1 MRKPSVRILKCY
13 NIYMLLPRILT
24 ALVGIPLIVAA
35 IHFGGIVYMAFVG
48 CVILLCL
55 YEYSLV
61 LTAGKRPVHTISL
74 MLWGCVMAA
83 VALLGRTHPE
93 GLTLPDNLYPL
104 AISTVLVGVLVCE
117 VLTPKRSWE
126 RVCNTFM
133 GVFLIPWALAHLIN
147 IRDIANYGEYLTL
160 FMMITVW
167 VSDTGAY
174 FSGRFLGKHKL
185 NKEVSPKKTWEGAI
199 GGTLLAVGGA
209 IVMRNLFLS
218 TLLTMQTAI
227 WLGLLVAVVGQI
239 SDLAESV
246 IKRSTGVK
254 DSSNLLPG
262 HGGFLDRFDS
272 YLLLA
277 PVFYYVVLYT
287 LHV

>member
-1 MRKPSVRILKCY
+1 
-13 NIYMLLPRILT
+13 MLLPRILT
-24 ALVGIPLIVAA
+24 AIIGVPLILAA
-35 IHFGGIVYMAFVG
+35 IHLGGITYMAFVAA
-48 CVILLCL
+48 VICLCL
-55 YEYSLV
+55 YEYGLV
-61 LTAGKRPVHTISL
+61 LRAGKKPVHFVSL
-74 MLWGCVMAA
+74 MLFGLLMAA
-83 VALLGRTHPE
+83 VAILGRTQLPSLE
-93 GLTLPDNLYPL
+93 MPDNLYPF
-104 AISTVLVGVLVCE
+104 AISVVIFGVLLVE
-117 VLTPKRSWE
+117 VITPHRSWD
-126 RVCNTFM
+126 RAANTFL
-133 GVFLIPWALAHLIN
+133 GIFLIPWSLAHLIN
-147 IRDIANYGEYLTL
+147 IRDIATYGEYLTL

-174 FSGRFLGKHKL
+174 FTGRFLGRHKL

-209 IVMRNLFLS
+209 LLMRHLFLPI
-218 TLLTMQTAI
+218 LTMQAAV
-227 WLGLLVAVVGQI
+227 WLGLLIAIVGQV

-277 PVFYYVVLYT
+277 PIFYYVVLYCH
-287 LHV
+287 LAQ

>member
-1 MRKPSVRILKCY
+1 
-13 NIYMLLPRILT
+13 ML
-24 ALVGIPLIVAA
+24 
-35 IHFGGIVYMAFVG
+35 F
-48 CVILLCL
+48 
-55 YEYSLV
+55 
-61 LTAGKRPVHTISL
+61 
-74 MLWGCVMAA
+74 
-83 VALLGRTHPE
+83 
-93 GLTLPDNLYPL
+93 
-104 AISTVLVGVLVCE
+104 E

-133 GVFLIPWALAHLIN
+133 GVFLIPWSLAHLIN
-147 IRDIANYGEYLTL
+147 LRDIPTYGEYLTL
-160 FMMITVW
+160 FMIITVW

-174 FSGRFLGKHKL
+174 FSGRFLGRHKL

-199 GGTLLAVGGA
+199 GGTLLAIGGA
-209 IVMRNLFLS
+209 VLMRNLFLS
-218 TLLTMQTAI
+218 TLLSVKEAI
-227 WLGLLVAVVGQI
+227 WLGLLIAIVGQI

-277 PVFYYVVLYT
+277 PVFYYVVIYT
-287 LHV
+287 IDKIQL

>member
-1 MRKPSVRILKCY
+1 
-13 NIYMLLPRILT
+13 MLLPRILT
-24 ALVGIPLIVAA
+24 AVIGIPVILAA

-61 LTAGKRPVHTISL
+61 LTLGKKPVHTPSL
-74 MLWGCVMAA
+74 LFFGLIMATVA
-83 VALLGRTHPE
+83 VLGRMPLATE
-93 GLTLPDNLYPL
+93 LPDNLYPFSMSVV
-104 AISTVLVGVLVCE
+104 IFGVLLFE

-126 RVCNTFM
+126 RVCNTFTGIFM
-133 GVFLIPWALAHLIN
+133 IPWALVHLIN
-147 IRDIANYGEYLTL
+147 LRDIPTYGEYLTL
-160 FMMITVW
+160 FMIVTVW

-174 FSGRFLGKHKL
+174 FSGRFFGRHKL
-185 NKEVSPKKTWEGAI
+185 NPEVSPKKTWEGAV
-199 GGTLLAVGGA
+199 GGTLLAVGAAA
-209 IVMRNLFLS
+209 IMHHLFLS
-218 TLLTMQTAI
+218 TAFSWQKAL
-227 WLGLLVAVVGQI
+227 WLGLLVAVVGQV

-246 IKRSTGVK
+246 LKRSAGVK

-277 PVFYYVVLYT
+277 PLFYYVVLYT
-287 LHV
+287 L

>member
-1 MRKPSVRILKCY
+1 
-13 NIYMLLPRILT
+13 MLLPRVIT
-24 ALVGIPLIVAA
+24 ALVGIPAILAA
-35 IHFGGIVYMAFVG
+35 IHFGGIIYMAFIG

-61 LTAGKRPVHTISL
+61 LISGKKPVNTLSL
-74 MLWGCVMAA
+74 MLFGLLLAI
-83 VALLGRTHPE
+83 VAILGRTTIE
-93 GLTLPDNLYPL
+93 GLTLPDHFYPFTISVVL
-104 AISTVLVGVLVCE
+104 AGVLFFE
-117 VLTPKRSWE
+117 VATPKRSWE
-126 RVCNTFM
+126 RVSNTFL
-133 GVFLIPWALAHLIN
+133 GVFLIPWSLAHMIN
-147 IRDIANYGEYLTL
+147 LRDIPTYGEYLTL
-160 FMMITVW
+160 FMIITVW

-174 FSGRFLGKHKL
+174 FSGRFFGKHKL

-209 IVMRNLFLS
+209 LLMRHLFLS
-218 TLLTMQTAI
+218 SLFSVKQAI
-227 WLGLLVAVVGQI
+227 WIGFLIAIVGQV

-246 IKRSTGVK
+246 LKRSTGVK

-277 PVFYYVVLYT
+277 PIFYYVIIYT
-287 LHV
+287 FKVSL

>member
-1 MRKPSVRILKCY
+1 
-13 NIYMLLPRILT
+13 MLLPRILT
-24 ALVGIPLIVAA
+24 ALVGVPLIIAA

-48 CVILLCL
+48 CVIMMCL

-61 LTAGKRPVHTISL
+61 LTAGRRPVHTISL
-74 MLWGCVMAA
+74 MIWGILMGA
-83 VALLGRTHPE
+83 VALLGRVHPDN
-93 GLTLPDNLYPL
+93 LPLPDNLYPL
-104 AISTVLVGVLVCE
+104 AISAVLVGVLLFE
-117 VLTPKRSWE
+117 ILTPKRSWE
-126 RVCNTFM
+126 RVTNTFT
-133 GVFLIPWALAHLIN
+133 GVFLIPWSLAHLIN
-147 IRDIANYGEYLTL
+147 LRDIPQYGEYLTL
-160 FMMITVW
+160 FMIITVW

-174 FSGRFLGKHKL
+174 FSGRFFGRHKL

-209 IVMRNLFLS
+209 VVMRNLFLS
-218 TLLTMQTAI
+218 PLFSVQTAI
-227 WLGLLVAVVGQI
+227 WLGLLVAVIGQL

-277 PVFYYVVLYT
+277 PIFYYVVLFA
-287 LHV
+287 LPIEL

>member
-1 MRKPSVRILKCY
+1 
-13 NIYMLLPRILT
+13 MLLPRILT
-24 ALVGIPLIVAA
+24 AVIGVPAILAA

-48 CVILLCL
+48 CVILFCL

-61 LTAGKRPVHTISL
+61 LTLGKKPVHTPSL
-74 MLWGCVMAA
+74 LFFGLLMAVVA
-83 VALLGRTHPE
+83 VLGRTPLQAE
-93 GLTLPDNLYPL
+93 LPDNLYPF
-104 AISTVLVGVLVCE
+104 AISVVIFGVLFIE

-126 RVCNTFM
+126 RVCNTFA
-133 GVFLIPWALAHLIN
+133 GIFIIPWALVHLIN
-147 IRDIANYGEYLTL
+147 LRDIPTYGEYLTL
-160 FMMITVW
+160 FMIVTVW

-174 FSGRFLGKHKL
+174 FSGRFFGRHKL
-185 NKEVSPKKTWEGAI
+185 NPEVSPKKTWEGAV
-199 GGTLLAVGGA
+199 GGTLLAVGA
-209 IVMRNLFLS
+209 AALMQHLFLS
-218 TLLTMQTAI
+218 GCFSVVTSL

-246 IKRSTGVK
+246 LKRSAGVK

-277 PVFYYVVLYT
+277 PLFYYVVLYT
-287 LHV
+287 L

>member
-1 MRKPSVRILKCY
+1 
-13 NIYMLLPRILT
+13 MLLPRILT
-24 ALVGIPLIVAA
+24 ALVGIPLIIAA

-48 CVILLCL
+48 CVIMLCL

-61 LTAGKRPVHTISL
+61 LTAGRRPVHTLSL
-74 MLWGCVMAA
+74 MLWGAVMGA

-104 AISTVLVGVLVCE
+104 AISTVLVGVLFVE
-117 VLTPKRSWE
+117 VITPKRSWE

-133 GVFLIPWALAHLIN
+133 GVFLIPWSLAHLIN
-147 IRDIANYGEYLTL
+147 LRDIANYGEYLTL
-160 FMMITVW
+160 FMIITVW

-174 FSGRFLGKHKL
+174 FSGRLLGRHKL
-185 NKEVSPKKTWEGAI
+185 NQEVSPKKTWEGAI

-209 IVMRNLFLS
+209 VVMRNLFLS
-218 TLLTMQTAI
+218 TLLTVQTAV